1 LIAWEIMAEPVLFS
15 PLARFFVG
23 LLLVLVW
30 AGSSLLFIYWIYT
43 MYGEEEDP
51 GEAEREEGG

>member
-1 LIAWEIMAEPVLFS
+1 LMAWEIMAEPVLFS

-30 AGSSLLFIYWIYT
+30 AVGSLIFIYWIYT
-43 MYGEEEDP
+43 MYGKDE
-51 GEAEREEGG
+51 